1 MRVYVYEVIVIII
14 VVRVVL
20 MEVVIDVVDE
30 MVAVSEDEVER
41 SGIVGMVGV
50 KVSEGMHLDVC

>member
-1 MRVYVYEVIVIII
+1 MIII

-30 MVAVSEDEVER
+30 MVGVSEDEVER

-50 KVSEGMHLDVC
+50 KVSQGMDLEVC

>member
-1 MRVYVYEVIVIII
+1 
-14 VVRVVL
+14 